1 MELKSFKKNYKK
13 IIVLLII
20 FVVFIVT
27 MFYKSSNVL
36 RMTNIIHSEKDKFI
50 DEFKGKYKDYY
61 LVKVE
66 GFTHYYENRYLR
78 LVSMNSFNDVYI
90 PNHVYLR
97 EGRWP
102 ENNNEV
108 VLPILFKKG
117 AKYSE
122 GKNSYL
128 IGDTIELNHA
138 PYRNKIEVVTGT
150 SNYMDVEV
158 KYSIDCA
165 KDTPYVLNDEYN
177 YKEYKVVGFYD
188 YYMYKL
194 DNKKGENLIGSDWNI
209 YGSIN
214 VITYLDEKTLE
225 DDDRVMIIMK
235 LKHFSFTNRKLR
247 EFSRGLIE
255 KYSRYEESVQVT
267 TKTCNDKFSIGN
279 QSDWSQMR
287 DQKRISSFVE

>member
-1 MELKSFKKNYKK
+1 MKNYIKK
-13 IIVLLII
+13 HKKGITLSVIIIILI
-20 FVVFIVT
+20 FIAL
-27 MFYKSSNVL
+27 FYKPSNVL
-36 RMTNIIHSEKDKFI
+36 RMTNIIYSEKDKFI

-97 EGRWP
+97 EGKWP

-150 SNYMDVEV
+150 SNFMDVEV

-165 KDTPYVLNDEYN
+165 RDIPYVLNDKYD

-188 YYMYKL
+188 YYTFKL
-194 DNKKGENLIGSDWNI
+194 DNKKGEKYLARDWDI

-214 VITYLDEKTLE
+214 AITYLDEKTLE
-225 DDDRVMIIMK
+225 DDDRIMIIMK
-235 LKHFSFTNRKLR
+235 LKYFSFTNKKLR
-247 EFSRGLIE
+247 EFSRDLTD

-267 TKTCNDKFSIGN
+267 SKTCNDIITIGN
-279 QSDWSQMR
+279 PSDWSQMR